1 MIFQMVLSFALV
13 CALLGVAAAQVSDTA
28 VILVL
33 YGGHPDAKTS
43 PDSCTLSTHEHFAD
57 TLKLARGS
65 VPTEASNALI
75 GNYLLEWNGQTER
88 IEKFSWG
95 CNTNNKE
102 CDFSVQEQEFNECFK
117 EPANGTKP
125 TNTFENSNGAS
136 SFGPRGASAAT
147 YASFTFYKEAEV
159 NCIGK
164 IGPKYDETA
173 YPFAVASYTGPGLCE
188 GTSSPLRS
196 RLQLYN
202 SVGQGCQPLPGPM
215 IPDAGNDFVNKGF
228 DITVIPHIIL
238 PTVTYT
244 GGLDCTRSE
253 DGNKCTQCAVAVDAV
268 DDGVCEELAG
278 TPPDFTIQSI
288 KIGNPNDMTKCPRDP
303 SAQGPWQEY
312 GWQITAVFIW
322 LLVVVGGAFAVR
334 GVTKYR
340 RRKEYLTLN
349 DDLRSEQAQRDEGEV
364 YQSILARSGNG
375 RVGNEQRRA
384 AIARQEESLSGG
396 VHSANAAKTNI
407 LRTEAAVAKGRD

>member
-1 MIFQMVLSFALV
+1 MYNVFLKIFPRIPPNHQPYHA
-13 CALLGVAAAQVSDTA
+13 
-28 VILVL
+28 
-33 YGGHPDAKTS
+33 HP
-43 PDSCTLSTHEHFAD
+43 PHFNRNQ
-57 TLKLARGS
+57 LARGS

-268 DDGVCEELAG
+268 DDGVCEELASDNYV
-278 TPPDFTIQSI
+278 PQSS
-288 KIGNPNDMTKCPRDP
+288 PCSSPLP
-303 SAQGPWQEY
+303 S
-312 GWQITAVFIW
+312 TSV
-322 LLVVVGGAFAVR
+322 LLA
-334 GVTKYR
+334 
-340 RRKEYLTLN
+340 
-349 DDLRSEQAQRDEGEV
+349 
-364 YQSILARSGNG
+364 
-375 RVGNEQRRA
+375 
-384 AIARQEESLSGG
+384 
-396 VHSANAAKTNI
+396 
-407 LRTEAAVAKGRD
+407 